1 MSSFEQLIICNDE
14 DRPLKGVAEFDFVD
28 GGVDNFGF
36 SPEQVLESIVFRVLR
51 KPTALVVH
59 LQRIYFC
66 YRHDLTEDLF
76 AALVDFLIVL
86 EGKGHLLGCR
96 MVKGA
101 KSKLQPD
108 HYVILNEALTVSDE
122 QIKLLS
128 GNMYSLFSRG
138 LIGTNL
144 LVIKEDSK
152 KLQEHDPLD
161 IARDFV
167 AYSQLDEAMDML
179 ENAILVDVERQAL
192 HDDLLEL
199 YRVTHSLERFRKMY
213 DVLSGQT
220 KTIPAGWDELK
231 GFFNEG

>member
-66 YRHDLTEDLF
+66 YQHDLTEDLF
-76 AALVDFLIVL
+76 ASLVDFLIVL

-152 KLQEHDPLD
+152 KPQEHDPLD

-199 YRVTHSLERFRKMY
+199 YRVTHSLERFREMY